1 MANTTQQNFLQL
13 FKVPET
19 RQKIYLTLVLLLVY
33 RFGFQI
39 PIPGM
44 SPEFLKQQQDQGS
57 LFGLM
62 SAFSGGALRRI
73 G

>member
-1 MANTTQQNFLQL
+1 MQNSFFQL

-19 RQKIYLTLVLLLVY
+19 RQRIVTTLLLLLVY
-33 RFGFQI
+33 RLGFHV

-44 SPEFLKQQQDQGS
+44 SPEFLATHSKDQGG

-62 SAFSGGALRRI
+62 SAFSGGAI
-73 G
+73 GV